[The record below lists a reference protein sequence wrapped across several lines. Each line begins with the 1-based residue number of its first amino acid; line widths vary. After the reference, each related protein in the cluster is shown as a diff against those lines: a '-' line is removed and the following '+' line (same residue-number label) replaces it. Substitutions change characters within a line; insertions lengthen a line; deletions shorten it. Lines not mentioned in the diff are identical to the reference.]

1 MSDKVYPSALVQP
14 MLKAASAV
22 MHELANFSEGLQQEN
37 ARLTHELTLAKAAA
51 TNKVSLEKV
60 ASAASAEKAAAFA
73 DFLESRG
80 IIPSG
85 TQEKYASAICKD
97 GNTALDI
104 AMTAIKCAEPP
115 VEQGYGVKSAHV
127 SSRDNELDEESA
139 MWRSCVQI
147 N

>member
-1 MSDKVYPSALVQP
+1 MSEKVYPSSLVQP

-37 ARLTHELTLAKAAA
+37 ARLTHELALAKAAA

-60 ASAASAEKAAAFA
+60 ASASAEKAAAFA

-97 GNTALDI
+97 GNAALDI

-115 VEQGYGVKSAHV
+115 AEQGYGVKSAHV
-127 SSRDNELDEESA
+127 SSRSSEMAEESA

-147 N
+147 